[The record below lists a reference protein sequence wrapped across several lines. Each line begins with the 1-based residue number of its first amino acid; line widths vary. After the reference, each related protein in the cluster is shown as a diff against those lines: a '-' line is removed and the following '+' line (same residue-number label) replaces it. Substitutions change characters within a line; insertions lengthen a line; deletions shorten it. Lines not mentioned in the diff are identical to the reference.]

1 MYSDNKDCLQT
12 KLGDDPQWTQLRIRA
27 LETLDTAFYSCVA
40 SNGADVVES
49 TAIVKVNL
57 GKVILIKNLGS

>member
-1 MYSDNKDCLQT
+1 MYSDNDDCLQT

-40 SNGADVVES
+40 SNGADSVES

-57 GKVILIKNLGS
+57 GKVIIINN